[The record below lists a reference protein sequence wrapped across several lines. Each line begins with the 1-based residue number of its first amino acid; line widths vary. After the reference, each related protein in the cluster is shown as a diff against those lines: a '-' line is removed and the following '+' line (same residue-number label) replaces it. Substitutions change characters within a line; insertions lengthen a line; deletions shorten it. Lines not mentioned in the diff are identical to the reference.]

1 MATIGMIAEF
11 NPFHKGHKYIID
23 KAKSITGADNVIVV
37 CSGNYV
43 QRGEPS
49 IFDKTVRTRA
59 ALSNGVDAVFELPV
73 YYSTASAEAFARAGV
88 KFLTDLGC
96 VDYLCFGCETD
107 NIKILPTIASVL
119 NHEPEEYKVLLK
131 SHLAEGE
138 SFPKARSNALQK
150 YLKDTK
156 NINEDETELTL
167 KSPNNILA
175 IEYMKAIKYFNSSL
189 KPLAI
194 RRVGADH
201 SSTDITFDYVSAA
214 AIRSELEKK
223 HSIKSLVPAAAYK
236 YYDGPKPLFLSD
248 FDQLLGKALLSSK
261 DYSEYLGVGEEL
273 GNRIFNQ
280 KNDYTDIE
288 NFIKQIDS
296 KNNTRTAISRVLL
309 HIMLN
314 IKKDDV
320 KEAIN
325 NNYFTSA
332 RLLGINRASN
342 LISIINDN
350 SKIPLISKY
359 STHYRNATGLD
370 KDLLDIQLYADDLYR
385 LVYMTKYKEVI
396 PNEFER
402 QIIVK

>member
-1 MATIGMIAEF
+1 MIAEF
-11 NPFHKGHKYIID
+11 NPFHKGHKYIIE

-37 CSGNYV
+37 CSGNFV

-49 IFDKTVRTRA
+49 IYDKTVRTRA

-73 YYSTASAEAFARAGV
+73 YYATASAETFARASV
-88 KFLTDLGC
+88 KFLTDIGC
-96 VDYLCFGCETD
+96 VDYLCFGCETE
-107 NIKILPTIASVL
+107 NIKILPVIANVL
-119 NHEPEEYKVLLK
+119 NKEPYEYKELLK
-131 SHLAEGE
+131 NHLAEGV
-138 SFPKARSNALQK
+138 SFPKARSYALKK
-150 YLKDTK
+150 YLKNTK

-175 IEYMKAIKYFNSSL
+175 IEYMKAIKYFDSNL

-194 RRVGADH
+194 KRVGADY
-201 SSTDITFDYVSAA
+201 SSKDITYDFVSAN
-214 AIRSELEKK
+214 AIRNELKKK
-223 HSIKSLVPAAAYK
+223 HNIKPLVPSNAYK
-236 YYDGPKPLFLSD
+236 FYDNTKPLFLSD

-261 DYSEYLGVGEEL
+261 NYDKYLDVGKEFA
-273 GNRIFNQ
+273 NRIFNQ
-280 KNDYTDIE
+280 KILYTDIE

-296 KNNTRTAISRVLL
+296 KNNTKTAISRALL

-314 IKKDDV
+314 LKKVDV
-320 KEAIN
+320 MDAIN

-350 SKIPLISKY
+350 SKIPLISKF
-359 STHYRNATGLD
+359 STHYQNATGLD
-370 KDLLDIQLYADDLYR
+370 KKLLDIQLYADNLYR
-385 LVYMTKYKEVI
+385 LVYMTKYKEII

-402 QIIVK
+402 QIVVK